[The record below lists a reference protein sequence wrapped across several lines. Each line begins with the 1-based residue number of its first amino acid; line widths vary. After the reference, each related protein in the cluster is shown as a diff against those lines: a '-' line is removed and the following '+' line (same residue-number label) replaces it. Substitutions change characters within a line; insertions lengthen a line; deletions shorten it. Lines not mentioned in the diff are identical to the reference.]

1 MKWVSALSRQTDIDS
16 AVQEA
21 AESAI
26 RQLGKDHADLTIVFV
41 SPQFSEFYDKVPDLV
56 SRYFNPGLLFGC
68 SGGGIIGNGE
78 EAEQQAAVSIT
89 CAELPGVKIQPLHFE
104 TTDLPDQ
111 DTSPS
116 VWRDWFK
123 VDVEDKP
130 HFVFLA
136 DPFSFRGEE
145 FLAGVDFAYP
155 RSKKVGG
162 LASGAQAL
170 GGNALYLGDKIYHS
184 GLVGIALSG
193 DIEVDAIVAQGCRP
207 IGKPMQITQ
216 CEQTL
221 LKELEGKPPL
231 EVIQELHE
239 TLSDADKNL
248 MQTSLFLGI
257 EMDPMKDNPK
267 QGDFLIRNLMGA
279 DRESGALVIGT
290 LLRNG
295 QLVQF
300 HLRDK
305 QMSAED
311 LNVMLTRYLQ
321 QGNAENAKGALLFSC
336 LGRGKYLYGKTN
348 HDTDMFRSKLG
359 EIPLGGF
366 FCNGEIGPVGNATF
380 LHGYTSSF
388 GIFRPLAGETD
399 SKSP

>member
-1 MKWVSALSRQTDIDS
+1 MKWVSTLCRQTDIDS
-16 AVQEA
+16 AVQAA

-26 RQLGKDHADLTIVFV
+26 SQLGKDHADLTVVFV
-41 SPQFSEFYDKVPDLV
+41 SPQFSEFYDKVPELV
-56 SRYFNPGLLFGC
+56 SRYIKPGLFFGC

-78 EAEQQAAVSIT
+78 EEEQEAALSIT
-89 CAELPGVKIQPLHFE
+89 CAELPDVKIQPIQFD

-116 VWRDWFK
+116 VWREWLK

-130 HFVFLA
+130 HFIFLA
-136 DPFSFRGEE
+136 DPFSFPGEE

-155 RSKKVGG
+155 NSKKIGG
-162 LASGAQAL
+162 LASGAQAQN
-170 GGNALYLGDKIYHS
+170 GNALYLGDKIYHS

-193 DIEVDAIVAQGCRP
+193 DIEVDTIVAQGCRP

-216 CEQTL
+216 CEQNF
-221 LKELEGKPPL
+221 LKELEGKPPM

-248 MQTSLFLGI
+248 LQTSLFLGI

-279 DRESGALVIGT
+279 DRESGALAIGA

-311 LNVMLTRYLQ
+311 LDVMLTRYLK
-321 QGNAENAKGALLFSC
+321 QGNAENAEGALLFSC
-336 LGRGKYLYGKTN
+336 LGRGKHLYGKAN
-348 HDTDMFRSKLG
+348 HDTDMFLGKLG
-359 EIPLGGF
+359 KIPLGGF
-366 FCNGEIGPVGNATF
+366 FCNGEIGPVGNTTF

-388 GIFRPLAGETD
+388 GIFRPRGN
-399 SKSP
+399 

>member
-1 MKWVSALSRQTDIDS
+1 MKWVSTLSRQTDIDS

-21 AESAI
+21 VESAI
-26 RQLGKDHADLTIVFV
+26 QQLGKDYADLTVVFV
-41 SPQFSEFYDKVPDLV
+41 SPQFKEFYNKVPDLI
-56 SRYFNPGLLFGC
+56 SRYFKPGLLFGC

-78 EAEQQAAVSIT
+78 EVEQQAAISIT
-89 CAELPGVKIQPLHFE
+89 CAELPGVKIQPIQFE

-116 VWRDWFK
+116 VWREWLK
-123 VDVEDKP
+123 VNVEDDP

-155 RSKKVGG
+155 NSKKIGG
-162 LASGAQAL
+162 LASGTQAQ
-170 GGNALYLGDKIYHS
+170 GGNALYLGEKICDS
-184 GLVGIALSG
+184 GLIGIALSG
-193 DIEVDAIVAQGCRP
+193 DIQVDTIVAQGCRP
-207 IGKPMQITQ
+207 IGEPLQITQ
-216 CEQTL
+216 CERNL

-231 EVIQELHE
+231 EVLQELQE
-239 TLSDADKNL
+239 TLSDADKKL
-248 MQTSLFLGI
+248 IQTSLFLGI
-257 EMDPMKDNPK
+257 EMDPMKENPT
-267 QGDFLIRNLMGA
+267 QGDFLIRNLMGV
-279 DRESGALVIGT
+279 DRESGAVAIGT

-300 HLRDK
+300 HLRDRK
-305 QMSAED
+305 MSAED
-311 LNVMLTRYLQ
+311 LDAMLTRYLN

-336 LGRGKYLYGKTN
+336 LGRGQYLYGKTN
-348 HDTDMFRSKLG
+348 HDTDMFRGKLG

-366 FCNGEIGPVGNATF
+366 FCNGEIGPVGNTTF

-388 GIFRPLAGETD
+388 GIFRKAR
-399 SKSP
+399 SH

>member
-1 MKWVSALSRQTDIDS
+1 MQWVSALSRQTDIDS

-41 SPQFSEFYDKVPDLV
+41 SPQFSEFYDKIPDLV
-56 SRYFNPGLLFGC
+56 SRYFKPGLLFGC

-78 EAEQQAAVSIT
+78 EAEQQAALSIT
-89 CAELPGVKIQPLHFE
+89 CAELPGVKIQPLQFE

-111 DTSPS
+111 DTAPS
-116 VWRDWFK
+116 AWREWLK

-155 RSKKVGG
+155 NSKKVGG
-162 LASGAQAL
+162 LASGAQGP
-170 GGNALYLGDKIYHS
+170 GGNAMYLGAKIYKS

-193 DIEVDAIVAQGCRP
+193 NIEVDTIVAQGCRP
-207 IGKPMQITQ
+207 IGEPMQITQ

-231 EVIQELHE
+231 KVLEELHE
-239 TLSDADKNL
+239 TLSDADKKL
-248 MQTSLFLGI
+248 LQTSLFLGI
-257 EMDPMKDNPK
+257 EMDPMKDSPK
-267 QGDFLIRNLMGA
+267 QGDFLIRNLMGV
-279 DRESGALVIGT
+279 DRESGGLGIGA

-311 LNVMLTRYLQ
+311 LDVMLTRYLKL
-321 QGNAENAKGALLFSC
+321 GNAENAKGALLFSC
-336 LGRGKYLYGKTN
+336 LGRGKHLYGKAN
-348 HDTDMFRSKLG
+348 HDTDMFHGKLG
-359 EIPLGGF
+359 KIPLGGF
-366 FCNGEIGPVGNATF
+366 FCNGEIGPVGNTTF

-388 GIFRPLAGETD
+388 GIFRSLARG
-399 SKSP
+399 

>member
-1 MKWVSALSRQTDIDS
+1 MKWVSTLYRQTDIDS
-16 AVQEA
+16 AVQAA

-26 RQLGKDHADLTIVFV
+26 SKLGKDHADLTVVFV
-41 SPQFSEFYDKVPDLV
+41 SPQFSEFYDKVPELV
-56 SRYFNPGLLFGC
+56 SRYIKSGLFFGC

-78 EAEQQAAVSIT
+78 EAEQEAALSIT
-89 CAELPGVKIQPLHFE
+89 CAELPDVKIQPIQFD

-116 VWRDWFK
+116 VWREWLK

-136 DPFSFRGEE
+136 DPFSFPGEE

-155 RSKKVGG
+155 NSKKIGG
-162 LASGAQAL
+162 LASGAQAQ
-170 GGNALYLGDKIYHS
+170 NENVLYLGDKIYHS

-193 DIEVDAIVAQGCRP
+193 DIEVDTIVAQGCRP

-216 CEQTL
+216 CEQNF
-221 LKELEGKPPL
+221 LKELEGKPPM

-248 MQTSLFLGI
+248 IQTSLFLGI

-279 DRESGALVIGT
+279 DRESGALAIGT
-290 LLRNG
+290 MLRNG

-311 LNVMLTRYLQ
+311 LNVMLTRYLK

-336 LGRGKYLYGKTN
+336 LGRGKHLYGKAN

-366 FCNGEIGPVGNATF
+366 FCNGEIGPVGNTTF

-388 GIFRPLAGETD
+388 GIFRKAHH
-399 SKSP
+399 